1 MRTIVCMLALILANA
16 PAFAKPVERPKR
28 LTPPPAEKSTAEI
41 QAIKERSEAWLKTCL
56 EDWDAAT
63 HMTKK
68 EWRTVCRRVTVER
81 ENFLI
86 TNTDAFIMQNYEAR
100 PKGKN

>member
-1 MRTIVCMLALILANA
+1 VALFSYWFFALRAHRHLLSLSSGQNA
-16 PAFAKPVERPKR
+16 QPRPLPV
-28 LTPPPAEKSTAEI
+28 KSTAEI

-63 HMTKK
+63 HMSKN

-86 TNTDAFIMQNYEAR
+86 TNTDAFIMKNSEAR
-100 PKGKN
+100 PKVKN